1 MTTTKPNEGRIM
13 IDRADT
19 EATLYR
25 VAICAFTYYPGKPWE
40 EPGYSIDEDIA
51 WCTAPLAGLPQEKL
65 TALGASIRSLITDPG
80 ADRRS
85 FISTLARLADEKE

>member
-25 VAICAFTYYPGKPWE
+25 VAICAFTYYSGKPWD
-40 EPGYSIDEDIA
+40 EPGYSIEEDIT
-51 WCTAPLAGLPQEKL
+51 WCTAPLAALPQAEL
-65 TALGASIRSLITDPG
+65 VDLGASIRSLITDPS
-80 ADRRS
+80 ADRRP
-85 FISTLARLADEKE
+85 FIASLAQLADDKE